1 LGSFFKKS
9 YLGFFYFNNFCY
21 ISTIINNLKNNNMGA
36 IKEFYHEE
44 ICKMQQE
51 VLNGSDFF
59 PEVEE
64 EDQII
69 ISRASEIEE
78 DLNNAELPRWMHPD
92 VSVNK

>member
-44 ICKMQQE
+44 ICKMQE
-51 VLNGSDFF
+51 
-59 PEVEE
+59 EE

-69 ISRASEIEE
+69 ISKASEIEE

>member
-9 YLGFFYFNNFCY
+9 YLEFFYFNNFCY

-44 ICKMQQE
+44 ICKMQ
-51 VLNGSDFF
+51 
-59 PEVEE
+59 EE

-69 ISRASEIEE
+69 ISKASEIEE

>member
-1 LGSFFKKS
+1 
-9 YLGFFYFNNFCY
+9 
-21 ISTIINNLKNNNMGA
+21 MGA

-44 ICKMQQE
+44 ICKMQ
-51 VLNGSDFF
+51 
-59 PEVEE
+59 EE

-69 ISRASEIEE
+69 ISKASEIEE